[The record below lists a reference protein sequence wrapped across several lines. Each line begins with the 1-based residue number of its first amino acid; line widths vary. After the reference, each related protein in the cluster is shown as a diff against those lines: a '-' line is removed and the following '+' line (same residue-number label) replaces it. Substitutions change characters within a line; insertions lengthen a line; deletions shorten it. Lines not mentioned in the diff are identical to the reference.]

1 MDCATAREAI
11 SAALDGEDTGVAQE
25 ALDEHLASCADCTA
39 WQHEAAVVT
48 RLTRIDTAGE
58 RADVTAEVLERFVPR
73 GRPSP
78 VDWPRWLLGFAAVS
92 QFSLVVSQL
101 FLPQP
106 LGDGSTVAPGSH
118 MEHEAVA
125 FNFAVGIALLWVLS
139 RPGRAGSQLPVLLSF
154 AGVLVALSI
163 MDFARGDVGWYR
175 LAGHG
180 PLVLG
185 VLCTALLAQRARRRP
200 GPGSRVS
207 PELPEKAGT
216 WEPGQDEV
224 SPGSATRRNR
234 PPAARHV
241 A

>member
-1 MDCATAREAI
+1 MKCATAREAI
-11 SAALDGEDTGVAQE
+11 SAALDGEDTGVVRQ
-25 ALDEHLASCADCTA
+25 ALEEHLASCADCVA
-39 WQHEAAVVT
+39 WQHEAATVT
-48 RLTRIDTAGE
+48 RLARIDVAGE
-58 RADVTAEVLERFVPR
+58 TPGVSAEVLERLVPPVR
-73 GRPSP
+73 QAR

-92 QFSLVVSQL
+92 QLSLVVSQL

-106 LGDGSTVAPGSH
+106 LGDGSTAVPGSH

-154 AGVLVALSI
+154 AGVLLALSI
-163 MDFARGDVGWYR
+163 MDLVGGGVGWYR

-180 PLVLG
+180 PLLLG
-185 VLCTALLAQRARRRP
+185 VLCTALLARRARRRP
-200 GPGSRVS
+200 GPAGRLLPGLPGKAGAGGSRS
-207 PELPEKAGT
+207 G
-216 WEPGQDEV
+216 EV
-224 SPGSATRRNR
+224 GPGSPARRNR